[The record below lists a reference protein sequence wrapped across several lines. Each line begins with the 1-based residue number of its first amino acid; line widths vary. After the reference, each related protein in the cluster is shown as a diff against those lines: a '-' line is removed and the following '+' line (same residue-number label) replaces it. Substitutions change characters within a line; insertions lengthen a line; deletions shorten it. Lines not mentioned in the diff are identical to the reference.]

1 MNFLLKIV
9 RGPNAGAEA
18 ALPDGVAVTLG
29 KDDACD
35 IVLADATLPDEAATL
50 TAAGDGVTLDG
61 ERLAPFH
68 VVVRGATAFAIG
80 PSDAAWA
87 DLVWPAPPEPS
98 KDASAPEASANVL
111 DTPAAPDAPAA
122 RSTRGRGCMGC
133 GILLVVVALALG
145 GLGWFFRDAAK
156 PYAERAVAEWQR
168 LVRTF
173 GGTVAASVEGDGSDA
188 ASPSVGDAA
197 GETLSA
203 LAAQHGLAFTTND
216 ARTVLGGNFAT
227 RVERL
232 AVTAAAYA
240 AQPGVDLDF
249 SDDES
254 LRTAATDTLALLA
267 ENGLRVAAATNRALA
282 LMGTTA
288 DLRRVLEALNAD
300 LPKLRTVDC
309 AGVTIVPTDET
320 VPDAVPPP
328 AVAGKTGGTRRT
340 VVSRAAASGNPSL
353 PVCGILTT
361 PYPCLV
367 LRNGTRV
374 MVGASLGDRV
384 VARIDADA
392 VTLTNATGSI
402 VWKP

>member
-35 IVLADATLPDEAATL
+35 IVLADATLPDAAATL

-68 VVVRGATAFAIG
+68 VVERGATAFAVG

-87 DLVWPAPPEPS
+87 DLVWPAPPDPP
-98 KDASAPEASANVL
+98 KDAPAPEASDGPP
-111 DTPAAPDAPAA
+111 DTSAASDAPAA
-122 RSTRGRGCMGC
+122 RPTRGRGCMGC
-133 GILLVVVALALG
+133 GILLVVVLLALG

-156 PYAERAVAEWQR
+156 PYAERAVSEWQR

-173 GGTVAASVEGDGSDA
+173 GGADAASVEGNESDA
-188 ASPSVGDAA
+188 ASPSVGDGV

-203 LAAQHGLAFTTND
+203 LAARHGLAFTTND
-216 ARTVLGGNFAT
+216 AHAVLGGNFTT
-227 RVERL
+227 RAERL

-240 AQPGVDLDF
+240 AQPGVDLDL

-254 LRTAATDTLALLA
+254 LRTAAVDTLALLA
-267 ENGLRVAAATNRALA
+267 ENGLRVSAATNRALA
-282 LMGTTA
+282 LAGTTA

-309 AGVTIVPTDET
+309 AGVTIVPADET
-320 VPDAVPPP
+320 VPDAAATP
-328 AVAGKTGGTRRT
+328 AVAGKPSGARRT
-340 VVSRAAASGNPSL
+340 VISRAVASGNPSL

-374 MVGASLGDRV
+374 MAGASLGDRV

>member
-35 IVLADATLPDEAATL
+35 IVLADATLPDAAATL

-68 VVVRGATAFAIG
+68 VVERGATAFAVG

-87 DLVWPAPPEPS
+87 DLVWPAPPEPP
-98 KDASAPEASANVL
+98 KDAP
-111 DTPAAPDAPAA
+111 APAA
-122 RSTRGRGCMGC
+122 RPTRGRGCMGC
-133 GILLVVVALALG
+133 GILFVVVLLALG

-156 PYAERAVAEWQR
+156 PYAERAVSEWQR

-173 GGTVAASVEGDGSDA
+173 GGAVAAVGEGNGSDA
-188 ASPSVGDAA
+188 ASPSVGDGV

-203 LAAQHGLAFTTND
+203 LAARHGLAFTTND
-216 ARTVLGGNFAT
+216 AHAVLGGNFAT
-227 RVERL
+227 RAERL

-240 AQPGVDLDF
+240 AQPGVDLDL

-254 LRTAATDTLALLA
+254 LRTAAVDTLALLA
-267 ENGLRVAAATNRALA
+267 ENGLRVSAATNRALA
-282 LMGTTA
+282 LAGTTA

-309 AGVTIVPTDET
+309 AGVTIVPADET
-320 VPDAVPPP
+320 VPDAAATPT
-328 AVAGKTGGTRRT
+328 VAGKPSGARRT
-340 VVSRAAASGNPSL
+340 VISRAAASGNPSL

-374 MVGASLGDRV
+374 MAGASLGDRV